1 MFTISK
7 NELQAFLPVLTFPT
21 EELSNK
27 VLDQVPIIYERV
39 LNEILGTIGEA
50 ALDRPHIRM
59 AVCQNVA
66 SRAMLG
72 VFAQLDVV
80 ATPTGFGVVSNQDTA
95 PASSARV
102 QALKTEVYDIELRS
116 RHWLLS
122 QLTCI
127 EGWGETPQAKT
138 NITSTFWNSLYLQTY
153 CGMSNYG
160 LADWLK
166 AAPKILLAEN
176 IIRRKVGTAM
186 YLDVLHHI
194 RTADLQDYIPL
205 TQAMHTFTAA
215 HIIGDVLTQ
224 RECMR
229 QLLEE
234 LEDPTKADLY
244 KLYLD
249 SSAYRAN
256 HYQRK
261 RNEKE
266 KPGFIFGR

>member
-27 VLDQVPIIYERV
+27 VLDYVPIIYDRV
-39 LNEILGTIGEA
+39 RAATLGTIGEA
-50 ALDRPHIRM
+50 ALDRPDIRM
-59 AVCQNVA
+59 AVGQNVA
-66 SRAMLG
+66 CNCMLT

-102 QALKTEVYDIELRS
+102 NALKNEVLDLELRS
-116 RHWLLS
+116 RHWLIG

-127 EGWGETPQAKT
+127 AGWGDSEQALQS
-138 NITSTFWNSLYLQTY
+138 IRHTFWNSLYLQTY
-153 CGMSNYG
+153 CGMSRYG
-160 LADWLK
+160 HQEWEQAVPKIILAD
-166 AAPKILLAEN
+166 N
-176 IIRRKVGTAM
+176 IIRRKIGKAM
-186 YLDVLHHI
+186 YDDILQRL
-194 RTADLQDYIPL
+194 RCADIQEYIPL

-215 HIIGDVLTQ
+215 HIVADDISQ
-224 RECMR
+224 KEAMR

-244 KLYLD
+244 KLYLE